1 MTYSGKAAG
10 NEPGVFEWAF
20 LVERLRAKRN
30 IHRPDINLLPASEKA
45 AARWITGCLPS
56 TEPAVHTHPSSI
68 QSPFRET
75 LWANPTLPTANITS
89 DSFASGLKSLSGN

>member
-30 IHRPDINLLPASEKA
+30 IQRPDINLLPPLGK
-45 AARWITGCLPS
+45 
-56 TEPAVHTHPSSI
+56 SSCEMDHRV
-68 QSPFRET
+68 FT
-75 LWANPTLPTANITS
+75 
-89 DSFASGLKSLSGN
+89 